1 MYKKKILS
9 GICTC
14 GHPWDEH
21 HLSVV
26 MSMDYFLATD
36 EQYVPE
42 ECESCNDCETYKD
55 KEE

>member
-1 MYKKKILS
+1 
-9 GICTC
+9 
-14 GHPWDEH
+14 
-21 HLSVV
+21 
-26 MSMDYFLATD
+26 MDYFLATD